1 MMYRKYSK
9 LSHNNFKLFFILE
22 FETILTSLELKRKE
36 KNKKIYQL
44 VNAEQTRIE
53 KILQKI
59 VDKESGKLSET
70 DNSIT
75 EDNPVGR
82 KFIFALDFASFID
95 F

>member
-1 MMYRKYSK
+1 M
-9 LSHNNFKLFFILE
+9 
-22 FETILTSLELKRKE
+22 TSLELKRKE

-82 KFIFALDFASFID
+82 KFIFEHRFCKFCRFLMVLAIFCEKVFQACS
-95 F
+95 

>member
-1 MMYRKYSK
+1 MKIIYKFRKYSK

-82 KFIFALDFASFID
+82 KFIFALDF
-95 F
+95 